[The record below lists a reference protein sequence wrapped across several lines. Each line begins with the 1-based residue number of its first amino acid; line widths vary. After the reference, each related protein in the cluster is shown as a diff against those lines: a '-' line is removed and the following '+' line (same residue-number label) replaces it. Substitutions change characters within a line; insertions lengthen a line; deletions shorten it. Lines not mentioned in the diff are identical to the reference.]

1 LNLLQIDWSA
11 EGHSDDGGGG
21 GLVVVAISKVYVG
34 DTTQVNWH
42 CQNLDSIKVNF
53 VFSQRWCFM
62 GLVSFHQEKKN
73 IGITIIICV

>member
-21 GLVVVAISKVYVG
+21 GGLVVVVISKVYVG

-42 CQNLDSIKVNF
+42 CQNLDTVKVNF
-53 VFSQRWCFM
+53 VCSQRWCFM
-62 GLVSFHQEKKN
+62 RPASFIKEKDV
-73 IGITIIICV
+73 GIAIIICV